1 MEQTRENGTF
11 ENTSESFNL
20 KLELR
25 AIGIGAVLTSLLV
38 FFIFQLWG
46 LHPRIPVIYSG
57 DALSTLAALR
67 NMRFGNWYWS
77 TDKLGAPFGQDLHD
91 IAAVAD
97 NLHLIILWIGIKVF
111 RNEFLVFNA
120 YFFGSY
126 LLTTTT
132 GYVGSRMLH
141 VQRAPALLIGI
152 TFSFLPYHYLQ
163 GPNHLFLA
171 AYWAIPLWV
180 AFLIREL
187 MDDSVSPFT
196 DQSLNF
202 KSLRNWSRKTSTIAL
217 AIIAIIATTTGLY
230 YGFFF
235 IVLTSFIVLI
245 RRVGQATKFQ
255 WVPAASALAIGVFSL
270 AIQYFPVWN
279 YQRIHGSNLS
289 IVHRTIAEVE
299 FYSLK
304 LSNLLLPVA
313 GHRLSFLDNLQ
324 QKSNPVYLIGEGSD
338 ALGLLGSIGFIGLIL
353 IMVFRLVRHQSGLPT
368 ALATFN
374 IMSILTCIVGGLAQF
389 IAVFGFTQLRVMA
402 RMSIVIA
409 FPCLVFAV
417 HLITK
422 LLVRRGQ
429 AFVSIV
435 LVFIGAISILDTNP
449 GNQLPS
455 FKSTSTKWA
464 QDAALVRQIEAEL
477 GSNAMI
483 FQLPVVP
490 FPESPPV
497 KQMVDYEHLRG
508 YLHSSSFRWSYGGIK
523 GRESDWQQSLPADP
537 TGLLLSLKQRGF
549 NAIWIDK
556 RGVSEVALDLLTSSV
571 GTSLAELLVE
581 DNDRLVYRIL

>member
-1 MEQTRENGTF
+1 
-11 ENTSESFNL
+11 
-20 KLELR
+20 
-25 AIGIGAVLTSLLV
+25 
-38 FFIFQLWG
+38 
-46 LHPRIPVIYSG
+46 
-57 DALSTLAALR
+57 
-67 NMRFGNWYWS
+67 MRFGNWYWS

-97 NLHLIILWIGIKVF
+97 NLHLIILWIGIKIF

-126 LLTTTT
+126 LLTTIT
-132 GYVGSRMLH
+132 GYIGSRMLR

-187 MDDSVSPFT
+187 MDDSISPFT
-196 DQSLNF
+196 NQSFNF
-202 KSLRNWSRKTSTIAL
+202 KSLRNWATKTSTITL
-217 AIIAIIATTTGLY
+217 VIIAIIATTTGLY

-235 IVLTSFIVLI
+235 IVLTSFIVVI
-245 RRVGQATKFQ
+245 RRVGQTTKFQ
-255 WVPAASALAIGVFSL
+255 WVPAASALGIGVFSL

-279 YQRIHGSNLS
+279 YQRINGSNLS
-289 IVHRTIAEVE
+289 IVQRTIAEVE

-313 GHRLSFLDNLQ
+313 GHRLSFFDHLQ

-338 ALGLLGSIGFIGLIL
+338 ALGLLGSFGLIGLIL
-353 IMVFRLVRHQSGLPT
+353 IMVFRLVHHRSGLST
-368 ALATFN
+368 ALATFT
-374 IMSILTCIVGGLAQF
+374 IMSILTSIVGGLAQF

-422 LLVRRGQ
+422 LSERRGQ
-429 AFVSIV
+429 AFVFIV
-435 LVFIGAISILDTNP
+435 LVLIGTISILDTNP

-455 FKSTSTKWA
+455 FQSTSTKWA

-497 KQMVDYEHLRG
+497 ERMTDYEHLKG
-508 YLHSSSFRWSYGGIK
+508 YLRSSNLKWSYGGVK
-523 GRESDWQQSLPADP
+523 GRESDWQLQLPKNTSD
-537 TGLLLSLKQRGF
+537 L
-549 NAIWIDK
+549 
-556 RGVSEVALDLLTSSV
+556 VALLKNYKYDAVWINANGYPDAASALIE
-571 GTSLAELLVE
+571 ELKSINLRFVE
-581 DNDRLVYRIL
+581 SETGIYVYFLQ

>member
-1 MEQTRENGTF
+1 VDQTRENGTF
-11 ENTSESFNL
+11 ENTSNSFNL

-25 AIGIGAVLTSLLV
+25 AIGIGVVLTSLLV

-46 LHPRIPVIYSG
+46 LNLRIPVIYSG
-57 DALSTLAALR
+57 DALSTLSALR

-97 NLHLIILWIGIKVF
+97 NLHLIILWIGIKIF

-126 LLTTTT
+126 LLTTIT
-132 GYVGSRMLH
+132 GYIGSRMLR

-187 MDDSVSPFT
+187 MDDSISPFT
-196 DQSLNF
+196 NQSFNF
-202 KSLRNWSRKTSTIAL
+202 KSLRNWATKTSTITL
-217 AIIAIIATTTGLY
+217 VIIAIIATTTGLY

-235 IVLTSFIVLI
+235 IVLTSFIVVI
-245 RRVGQATKFQ
+245 RRVGQTTKFQ
-255 WVPAASALAIGVFSL
+255 WVPAASALGIGVFSL

-279 YQRIHGSNLS
+279 YQRINGSNLS
-289 IVHRTIAEVE
+289 IVQRTIAEVE

-313 GHRLSFLDNLQ
+313 GHRLSFFDHLQ

-338 ALGLLGSIGFIGLIL
+338 ALGLLGSFGLIGLIL
-353 IMVFRLVRHQSGLPT
+353 IMVFRLVHHRSGLST
-368 ALATFN
+368 ALATFT
-374 IMSILTCIVGGLAQF
+374 IMSILTSIVGGLAQF

-422 LLVRRGQ
+422 LSERRGQ
-429 AFVSIV
+429 AFVFIV
-435 LVFIGAISILDTNP
+435 LVLIGTISILDTNP

-455 FKSTSTKWA
+455 FQSTSTKWA

-497 KQMVDYEHLRG
+497 ERMTDYEHLKG
-508 YLHSSSFRWSYGGIK
+508 YLRSSNLKWSYGGVK
-523 GRESDWQQSLPADP
+523 GRESDWQLQLPKNTSD
-537 TGLLLSLKQRGF
+537 L
-549 NAIWIDK
+549 
-556 RGVSEVALDLLTSSV
+556 VALLKNYKYDAVWINANGYPDAASALIE
-571 GTSLAELLVE
+571 ELKSINLRFVE
-581 DNDRLVYRIL
+581 SETGIYVYFLQ

>member
-1 MEQTRENGTF
+1 MPDSTD
-11 ENTSESFNL
+11 SFNL

-25 AIGIGAVLTSLLV
+25 AIGIGVVLTSLLV

-46 LHPRIPVIYSG
+46 LNPRIPVIYSG
-57 DALSTLAALR
+57 DALSTLSALR

-97 NLHLIILWIGIKVF
+97 NLHLIILWIGIKIF

-126 LLTTTT
+126 LLTTIT
-132 GYVGSRMLH
+132 GYIGSRMLR

-187 MDDSVSPFT
+187 MDDSISPFT
-196 DQSLNF
+196 NQSFNF
-202 KSLRNWSRKTSTIAL
+202 KSLRNWATKTSTITL
-217 AIIAIIATTTGLY
+217 VIIAIIATTTGLY

-235 IVLTSFIVLI
+235 IVLTSFIVII
-245 RRVGQATKFQ
+245 RRVGQTTKFQ
-255 WVPAASALAIGVFSL
+255 WVPAASALGIGVFSL

-279 YQRIHGSNLS
+279 YQRINGSNLS
-289 IVHRTIAEVE
+289 IVQRTIAEVE

-313 GHRLSFLDNLQ
+313 GHRLSFFDHLQ

-338 ALGLLGSIGFIGLIL
+338 SLGLLGSIGLIGLIL
-353 IMVFRLVRHQSGLPT
+353 VMVFRLVHHRSGLTT
-368 ALATFN
+368 ALATFT

-402 RMSIVIA
+402 RMSVVIA

-422 LLVRRGQ
+422 LSARRGQ
-429 AFVSIV
+429 TFLSIV
-435 LVFIGAISILDTNP
+435 LILIGAISILDTNP

-455 FKSTSTKWA
+455 FKSTSAKWA
-464 QDAALVRQIEAEL
+464 QDAALVRQIESEL
-477 GSNAMI
+477 GSNAVI

-490 FPESPPV
+490 YPESPPV
-497 KQMVDYEHLRG
+497 ERMTDYEHLKG
-508 YLHSSSFRWSYGGIK
+508 YLHSPTLKWSYGGVK
-523 GRESDWQQSLPADP
+523 GRESDWQSSLPAEFS
-537 TGLLLSLKQRGF
+537 GFVELLKSYSYK
-549 NAIWIDK
+549 AVWINRFGYSDY
-556 RGVSEVALDLLTSSV
+556 GSEIIQQLTSSGLQIKAMTKEIV
-571 GTSLAELLVE
+571 VLV
-581 DNDRLVYRIL
+581 IP

>member
-1 MEQTRENGTF
+1 MSQFKR
-11 ENTSESFNL
+11 SESMPDSTDSFNL

-25 AIGIGAVLTSLLV
+25 AIGIGVVLTSLLV

-67 NMRFGNWYWS
+67 NMRLGNWYWS

-97 NLHLIILWIGIKVF
+97 NLHLIILWIGIKIF

-202 KSLRNWSRKTSTIAL
+202 KSLRNWARKKSTITL
-217 AIIAIIATTTGLY
+217 AVIAIIATTTGLY

-235 IVLTSFIVLI
+235 IVLTSFIVII

-255 WVPAASALAIGVFSL
+255 WVPAASALIIGVFSL

-289 IVHRTIAEVE
+289 IVHRAIAEVE

-313 GHRLSFLDNLQ
+313 GHRLSFLDHLQ

-353 IMVFRLVRHQSGLPT
+353 IMVFRLVHHRSGLAT
-368 ALATFN
+368 ALATFT

-409 FPCLVFAV
+409 FPCVIFAV

-422 LLVRRGQ
+422 LSARRGQ

-464 QDAALVRQIEAEL
+464 QDAALVRQIEAKL

-497 KQMVDYEHLRG
+497 EKMTDYEHLRG
-508 YLHSSSFRWSYGGIK
+508 YLHSSSLKWSYGGVK
-523 GRESDWQQSLPADP
+523 GREADWQTKLSEKNPDFIASLVRYNY
-537 TGLLLSLKQRGF
+537 QI
-549 NAIWIDK
+549 IWINRTGYSDNGSGLIQDFK
-556 RGVSEVALDLLTSSV
+556 KLGLQLEILTSDFAIFAL
-571 GTSLAELLVE
+571 T
-581 DNDRLVYRIL
+581 